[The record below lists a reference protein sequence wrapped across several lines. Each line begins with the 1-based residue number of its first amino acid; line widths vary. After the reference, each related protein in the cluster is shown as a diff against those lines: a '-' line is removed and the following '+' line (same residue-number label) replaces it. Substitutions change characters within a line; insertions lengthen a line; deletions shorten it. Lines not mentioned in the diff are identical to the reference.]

1 MKKMSLLKVRNI
13 ETYYGPIM
21 AIKGISFDVD
31 EGAIVTIL
39 GANGSGKTTI
49 LKTISGVMDPQKGT
63 IEFMGRPIDHLPPD
77 KIVRLGISQV
87 PEGREVFHELT
98 VKENLLMG
106 SYLRKDREGIK
117 RDLEIVYDY
126 FPILKERTTQL
137 AGELSGGQQ
146 QMVVIARALMARP
159 KLMLLD
165 EPSLGLSP
173 LLVKEIYGIIQR
185 INREQQTTILLV
197 EQNAPM
203 ALSVASH
210 GFVLELGRI
219 VMDDTCQAL
228 LANED
233 VKEFYLGIKEEG
245 IRGTRRWKR
254 KKKWR

>member
-1 MKKMSLLKVRNI
+1 MSLLKVRNI

-21 AIKGISFDVD
+21 AIKGVSFDVQ

-39 GANGSGKTTI
+39 GANGAGKTTI
-49 LKTISGVMDPQKGT
+49 LKTISGVMDPEKGT
-63 IEFMGRPIDHLPPD
+63 IEFMDQRIEGMPPD
-77 KIVRLGISQV
+77 RVVRMGISQV
-87 PEGREVFHELT
+87 PEGREVFHDLT
-98 VKENLLMG
+98 VKENLMMG
-106 SYLRKDREGIK
+106 AYVRKDRAGIQK
-117 RDLEIVYDY
+117 DLQMVYDY
-126 FPILKERTTQL
+126 FPILGERTAQY
-137 AGELSGGQQ
+137 AGDMSGGEQ
-146 QMVVIARALMARP
+146 QMIVIARALMAKP

-173 LLVKEIYGIIQR
+173 RLVKEIYEIIVR
-185 INREQQTTILLV
+185 INKEQKTTLLLV

-219 VMDDTCQAL
+219 VMDDTCEEL

-233 VKEFYLGIKEEG
+233 VKEFYLGIKQESV
-245 IRGTRRWKR
+245 RGTRRWKR

>member
-1 MKKMSLLKVRNI
+1 MTMSLLKVRNI

-21 AIKGISFDVD
+21 AIKGVSFDVP
-31 EGAIVTIL
+31 EQAIVTIL
-39 GANGSGKTTI
+39 GANGAGKTTI
-49 LKTISGVMDPQKGT
+49 LKTISGIMDPEKGE
-63 IEFMGRPIDHLPPD
+63 IEFMGKRIDSLAPE
-77 KIVRLGISQV
+77 KIVSMGISQV
-87 PEGREVFHELT
+87 PEGREVFHDLT

-106 SYLRKDREGIK
+106 AYLRKDKNAVK
-117 RDLEIVYDY
+117 RDIDMVYDY

-137 AGELSGGQQ
+137 TGDMSGGQQ

-159 KLMLLD
+159 TLMLLD

-173 LLVKEIYGIIQR
+173 LLVKEIYGIIER
-185 INREQQTTILLV
+185 INKEQKTTILLI

-203 ALSVASH
+203 ALSIASH

-219 VMDDTCQAL
+219 VMDDTCEAL

-233 VKEFYLGIKEEG
+233 VKEFYLGIKEDS
-245 IRGTRRWKR
+245 IRGTRRWKK

>member
-1 MKKMSLLKVRNI
+1 
-13 ETYYGPIM
+13 M
-21 AIKGISFDVD
+21 AVKGVSFDVI

-39 GANGSGKTTI
+39 GANGAGKTTI
-49 LKTISGVMDPQKGT
+49 LKTICGVMDPEQGI
-63 IEFMGRPIDHLPPD
+63 IEFMGQRIDSLPPE

-87 PEGREVFHELT
+87 PEGREVFHDLT
-98 VKENLLMG
+98 VKENLMMG
-106 SYLRKDREGIK
+106 AYLRKDRGGIQE
-117 RDLEIVYDY
+117 DLELVCNY
-126 FPILKERTTQL
+126 FPRLGERTAQM
-137 AGELSGGQQ
+137 AGAMSGGEQ

-159 KLMLLD
+159 RLMLLD

-173 LLVKEIYGIIQR
+173 RLVKEIYDIIVR
-185 INREQQTTILLV
+185 INREQKTTILLV

-228 LANED
+228 MANED
-233 VKEFYLGIKEEG
+233 VKEFYLGVKEESA
-245 IRGTRRWKR
+245 RGGRRWKR

>member
-1 MKKMSLLKVRNI
+1 MSLLKVRNI

-21 AIKGISFDVD
+21 AIKGVSFEVP

-49 LKTISGVMDPQKGT
+49 LKTISGVMDPRKGT
-63 IEFMGRPIDHLPPD
+63 IEFLGQRIDSMAPA
-77 KIVRLGISQV
+77 KIVHLGISQV
-87 PEGREVFHELT
+87 PEGREVFHDLT
-98 VKENLLMG
+98 VRENLLMG
-106 SYLRKDREGIK
+106 AYLRKDREGIRK
-117 RDLEIVYDY
+117 DLDLVYSY
-126 FPILKERTTQL
+126 FPILNQRSAQL
-137 AGELSGGQQ
+137 AGDLSGGQQ

-173 LLVKEIYGIIQR
+173 LLVKEIYEIIRR
-185 INREQQTTILLV
+185 INQEQGTTILLI

-203 ALSVASH
+203 ALSIASH

-219 VMDDTCQAL
+219 VMDDTCEAL

-233 VKEFYLGIKEEG
+233 VKEFYLGIKEES

>member
-1 MKKMSLLKVRNI
+1 MPLLKVRNI

-21 AIKGISFDVD
+21 AVKGVSFDVQ
-31 EGAIVTIL
+31 EAAIVTIL
-39 GANGSGKTTI
+39 GANGAGKTTI
-49 LKTISGVMDPQKGT
+49 LKTICGVMDPEKGE
-63 IEFMGRPIDHLPPD
+63 IEFRGQRIDSMAPD

-87 PEGREVFHELT
+87 PEGREVFHDLT
-98 VKENLLMG
+98 VKENLMMG
-106 SYLRKDREGIK
+106 AYLRKDRAAIQK
-117 RDLEIVYDY
+117 DLQIVYDY
-126 FPILKERTTQL
+126 FPRLGERTAQL
-137 AGELSGGQQ
+137 AGEMSGGEQ

-173 LLVKEIYGIIQR
+173 RLVKEIYEIIVR
-185 INREQQTTILLV
+185 INTEKKTTILLV

-203 ALSVASH
+203 ALSIASH

-219 VMDDTCQAL
+219 VMDDTCEAL

-233 VKEFYLGIKEEG
+233 VKEFYLGIKEESV
-245 IRGTRRWKR
+245 RGTRRWKK

>member
-1 MKKMSLLKVRNI
+1 MPLLKVRNI

-21 AIKGISFDVD
+21 AIKGVSFDVQ
-31 EGAIVTIL
+31 EEAIVTIL
-39 GANGSGKTTI
+39 GANGAGKTTI
-49 LKTISGVMDPQKGT
+49 LKTICGVMDPEKGE
-63 IEFMGRPIDHLPPD
+63 IEFMGQRIDSKAPD

-87 PEGREVFHELT
+87 PEGREVFPDLT
-98 VKENLLMG
+98 VKENLMMG
-106 SYLRKDREGIK
+106 AYLRKDRAGIQN
-117 RDLEIVYDY
+117 DLRMVYDY
-126 FPILKERTTQL
+126 FARLGERTAQL
-137 AGELSGGQQ
+137 AGEMSGGEQ

-173 LLVKEIYGIIQR
+173 RLVKEIYEIIIR
-185 INREQQTTILLV
+185 INKEQKTTILLV

-219 VMDDTCQAL
+219 VMDDSCEAL

-233 VKEFYLGIKEEG
+233 VKEFYLGIKEESV
-245 IRGTRRWKR
+245 RGTRRWKK

>member
-1 MKKMSLLKVRNI
+1 MSLLKVRNI

-21 AIKGISFDVD
+21 AIKGVSFDVA

-63 IEFMGRPIDHLPPD
+63 IEFMGRPIHSMAPN

-87 PEGREVFHELT
+87 PEGREVFHDLT
-98 VKENLLMG
+98 IKENLLMG
-106 SYLRKDREGIK
+106 AYLRKDREGINK
-117 RDLEIVYDY
+117 DLDLVYDY
-126 FPILKERTTQL
+126 FPILKERTSQL

-173 LLVKEIYGIIQR
+173 LLVKEIYAIIKR
-185 INREQQTTILLV
+185 INREQGTTILLI

-219 VMDDTCQAL
+219 VMDDTCKAL

-245 IRGTRRWKR
+245 IRGTKRWKR

>member
-1 MKKMSLLKVRNI
+1 MTMSLLKVRNI

-21 AIKGISFDVD
+21 AIKGVSFDVP
-31 EGAIVTIL
+31 EQAIVTIL
-39 GANGSGKTTI
+39 GANGAGKTTI
-49 LKTISGVMDPQKGT
+49 LKTISGIMDPEKGT
-63 IEFMGRPIDHLPPD
+63 IEFMGKRIDSLPPE
-77 KIVRLGISQV
+77 KIVSMGISQV
-87 PEGREVFHELT
+87 PEGREVFHDLT

-106 SYLRKDREGIK
+106 AYLRKDKNAVR
-117 RDLEIVYDY
+117 RDLDMVYDY
-126 FPILKERTTQL
+126 FPILQERTSQL
-137 AGELSGGQQ
+137 TGDMSGGQQ

-159 KLMLLD
+159 TLMLLD

-173 LLVKEIYGIIQR
+173 LLVKEIYGIIER
-185 INREQQTTILLV
+185 INKEQKTTILLI

-203 ALSVASH
+203 ALSIASH

-233 VKEFYLGIKEEG
+233 VKEFYLGIKEES
-245 IRGTRRWKR
+245 IRGTRRWKK